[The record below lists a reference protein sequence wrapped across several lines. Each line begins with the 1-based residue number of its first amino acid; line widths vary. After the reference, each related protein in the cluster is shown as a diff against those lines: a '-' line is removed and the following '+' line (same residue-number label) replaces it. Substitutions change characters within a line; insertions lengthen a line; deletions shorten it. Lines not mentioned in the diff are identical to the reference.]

1 MTNQT
6 IIEEITKIVNT
17 LYEWTDAYDR
27 GHPIVTDKEWDDL
40 YFKLKGLEKKYGIVL
55 DNSPTKKI
63 RYEIKTELKKVK
75 HNHNMLSL
83 DKTKDWNEYVNY
95 FAALDPIKY
104 VCNMLKMDGLTCS
117 LRYLDGKLVSA
128 ETRGNG
134 EVGEDI
140 LHNAKTVKSIPQEID
155 YLDELI
161 IDGEVICT
169 YNDFEKFSDLYK
181 NPRNFASGSIRL
193 LDANECN
200 KRHLTFVAWNVIK
213 GFDDDNSFI
222 SRLEKIRNLG
232 FICVPYTMSLD
243 QDAKDYLID
252 MAQQLSYPID
262 GLVARFDDIAYGNSL
277 GETGHHTRAAFAFKF
292 YDEEYDTRLLHIE
305 WSMGRTGQITPI
317 AIFSPIDIDG
327 SEVARASLH
336 NISVMQEI
344 LGKPYYDQPITV
356 YKANAIIPQIGSA
369 VKRTPKEYIAEEEF
383 RIPGICPICGE
394 ETQIMESDS
403 GVKVLICTNPQCQ
416 GKLINIVDHFA
427 GKKGLDI
434 KGLSKSTFGKLI
446 DWDWINNIED
456 IFSLKEHRNEWVK
469 KDGFGAKSVDNI
481 LTAIEEA
488 RTCDL
493 GDFITSI
500 GIPLIGK
507 RYAKVVAEKEKTW
520 EQFMSDVENNYK
532 FYMWDGFGPEMNE
545 AILSYDYSL
554 PKHMVESGIITFKE
568 VPKEEEAKTLAGLKV
583 VITGKLALYKNRN
596 ELKDKIESLGGQVVS
611 SVSKNTSVLINND
624 INSAS
629 SKNAAAK
636 KLGIPIL
643 SEEEFNKIYF

>member
-1 MTNQT
+1 MT
-6 IIEEITKIVNT
+6 IVEEMTKIVDT
-17 LYEWTDAYDR
+17 LNEWTDAYDK
-27 GHPIVTDKEWDDL
+27 GLPIVTDKEWDTL
-40 YFKLKGLEKKYGIVL
+40 YFKLKELEKKHNLIL
-55 DNSPTKKI
+55 NNSPTNKVH
-63 RYEIKTELKKVK
+63 YEIKTELKKVK

-83 DKTKDWNEYVNY
+83 DKTKDWEEYINY

-117 LRYLDGKLVSA
+117 LRYLNGKLVSA

-140 LHNAKTVKSIPQEID
+140 LHNAKTIKSIPQEID

-169 YNDFEKFSDLYK
+169 YSDFEKFSDLYK

-232 FICVPYTMSLD
+232 FVCVPYTMSLD

-252 MAQQLSYPID
+252 IAQQLSYPID

-277 GETGHHTRAAFAFKF
+277 GETGHHARAAFAFKF
-292 YDEEYDTRLLHIE
+292 YDETYDTVLTGIE
-305 WSMGRTGQITPI
+305 WTMGRTGILTPV
-317 AIFSPIDIDG
+317 AIFEPLDIDG
-327 SEVARASLH
+327 SVVSRASLH
-336 NISVMQEI
+336 NLSVMEDL
-344 LGKPYYDQPITV
+344 LGRPYWRQPIKIF
-356 YKANAIIPQIGSA
+356 KANMIIPQVESA
-369 VKRTPKEYIAEEEF
+369 IKRNAVEFKAEEEF
-383 RIPGICPICGE
+383 ITPGICPICGE
-394 ETQIMESDS
+394 ETQIVESDS

-446 DWDWINNIED
+446 DWGWINNIED
-456 IFSLKEHRNEWVK
+456 IFALKEHRNEWIK
-469 KDGFGAKSVDNI
+469 KDGFGVKSVDNI
-481 LTAIEEA
+481 LSTIEEA

-507 RYAKVVAEKEKTW
+507 RYAKIVAEKEKTW
-520 EQFMSDVENNYK
+520 EQFISDVESNYK
-532 FYMWDGFGPEMNE
+532 FYTWDGFGPEMNE
-545 AILSYDYSL
+545 AILSYDYTL
-554 PKHMVESGIITFKE
+554 AKHMVESGIITFKE
-568 VPKEEEAKTLAGLKV
+568 APKEEKTKTLSGLKV

-596 ELKDKIESLGGQVVS
+596 ELKDKIESLGGQVIG

-624 INSAS
+624 VNSTS